1 MTDLQI
7 GLMSIFGILFLI
19 YAGMHVAIALTL
31 LSFVG
36 VWFIRGKWIVASKL
50 LALAAADSISSYIF
64 GVVPLFVLMGMF
76 ISVSGIGKDTF
87 DVANR
92 IFGRLKGGLGIATV
106 AANAVFAAV
115 TGISI
120 ASAAVFTKVA
130 VPEMTR
136 LGYKPR
142 FAVGVVT
149 GSSVL
154 GMLIPPS
161 LLLIL
166 FGILTETSIGDLFK
180 AGIMPGIVLS
190 VGFSLAILFMAYRAP
205 DYVGGQPGS
214 GEAAEGDD
222 DMSLMA
228 AVGKLIPIVML
239 VALVL
244 GGIYAGWFTPTESGA
259 VGALGALL
267 LTLGKRRLTW
277 SGLWQ
282 VLLETGHVTVSI
294 LFLIISANIYG
305 RMLALSGI
313 TSFIAQWIGE
323 SGMGLYAVISIYL
336 VVVLLMGTILDSTSI
351 MMIVVPLIYP
361 IMKTFGV
368 NFVWFGL
375 LTVIAIEVGLITP
388 PLGIAAYVVK
398 STLDDQK
405 ITLNDVFAGAF
416 PFVLIMILVLALVTA
431 FPQISLVLVRKFL
444 LRNNYAARLPSSL
457 FELGRTSRRYKT

>member
-1 MTDLQI
+1 MSDLQI
-7 GLMSIFGILFLI
+7 GLFSIIGILFLI
-19 YAGMHVAIALTL
+19 YSGMHVAIALSL
-31 LSFVG
+31 LSFLG
-36 VWFIRGKWIVASKL
+36 VWLIRGSWGIAAKL
-50 LALAAADSISSYIF
+50 LALSAADSISGYIF
-64 GVVPLFVLMGMF
+64 GVVPLFVLMGLF

-92 IFGRLKGGLGIATV
+92 LFGKLRGGLGIATV

-130 VPEMTR
+130 VPEMIR

-166 FGILTETSIGDLFK
+166 FGVLTETSIGDLFK

-190 VGFSLAILFMAYRAP
+190 IGFSAIILVMAYFFP
-205 DYVGGQPGS
+205 DYVNQKS
-214 GEAAEGDD
+214 DRQKSNQIE
-222 DMSLMA
+222 MSLTTA
-228 AVGKLIPIVML
+228 IGKLIPIAL
-239 VALVL
+239 LIGLVL

-259 VGALGALL
+259 VGALGALVLSL
-267 LTLGKRRLTW
+267 LKRKLTW
-277 SGLWQ
+277 AGLWQ
-282 VLLETGHVTVSI
+282 VLTETGHVTVSI
-294 LFLIISANIYG
+294 LFLIISANVYG

-313 TSFIAQWIGE
+313 TGFVGTWIGE
-323 SGMGLYAVISIYL
+323 SGMGLYSVLTVYL
-336 VVVLLMGTILDSTSI
+336 IIVLLMGTILDSTSI
-351 MMIVVPLIYP
+351 LMIIVPLIYP
-361 IMKTFGV
+361 IMQSFGV

-375 LTVIAIEVGLITP
+375 ISVIAIEVGLITP

-398 STLDDQK
+398 STLDDQS

-416 PFVLIMILVLALVTA
+416 PFVLMMVLVLVLVVI
-431 FPQISLVLVRKFL
+431 FPQISLVLVK
-444 LRNNYAARLPSSL
+444 
-457 FELGRTSRRYKT
+457 

>member
-1 MTDLQI
+1 
-7 GLMSIFGILFLI
+7 
-19 YAGMHVAIALTL
+19 
-31 LSFVG
+31 
-36 VWFIRGKWIVASKL
+36 
-50 LALAAADSISSYIF
+50 
-64 GVVPLFVLMGMF
+64 
-76 ISVSGIGKDTF
+76 
-87 DVANR
+87 
-92 IFGRLKGGLGIATV
+92 
-106 AANAVFAAV
+106 
-115 TGISI
+115 
-120 ASAAVFTKVA
+120 
-130 VPEMTR
+130 
-136 LGYKPR
+136 
-142 FAVGVVT
+142 
-149 GSSVL
+149 
-154 GMLIPPS
+154 ML
-161 LLLIL
+161 
-166 FGILTETSIGDLFK
+166 
-180 AGIMPGIVLS
+180 
-190 VGFSLAILFMAYRAP
+190 
-205 DYVGGQPGS
+205 
-214 GEAAEGDD
+214 
-222 DMSLMA
+222 
-228 AVGKLIPIVML
+228 L

-277 SGLWQ
+277 SVLWQ

-313 TSFIAQWIGE
+313 TGFIAEWIGE

-398 STLDDQK
+398 STLDDQE

-416 PFVLIMILVLALVTA
+416 PFVLIMILVLALVTV
-431 FPQISLVLVRKFL
+431 FPQISLVLVR
-444 LRNNYAARLPSSL
+444 
-457 FELGRTSRRYKT
+457 

>member
-1 MTDLQI
+1 MTDIQI
-7 GLMSIFGILFLI
+7 GLFSIVGILFLI

-31 LSFVG
+31 LSLLG
-36 VWFIRGKWIVASKL
+36 VWLIKDNWTIASKL
-50 LALAAADSISSYIF
+50 LALAASDSISGYIF
-64 GVVPLFVLMGMF
+64 GVVPLFVLMGLL

-92 IFGRLKGGLGIATV
+92 LFKGIRGGLGISTV
-106 AANAVFAAV
+106 AANAIFAAV

-130 VPEMTR
+130 VPEMIR
-136 LGYKPR
+136 LGHKPR

-166 FGILTETSIGDLFK
+166 FGVLTETSIGDLFK
-180 AGIMPGIVLS
+180 AGILPGLLLS
-190 VGFSLAILFMAYRAP
+190 VAYCGMILIMAYRFP
-205 DYVGGQPGS
+205 NYVGQLTDQSDGNSTDQMTLGQ
-214 GEAAEGDD
+214 AIW
-222 DMSLMA
+222 
-228 AVGKLIPIVML
+228 KLTPIVLL

-267 LTLGKRRLTW
+267 LTLGKRQLTW
-277 SGLWQ
+277 AKLWQ
-282 VLLETGHVTVSI
+282 VLTETGHVSVSI
-294 LFLIISANIYG
+294 LFLLIAANIYG

-313 TSFIAQWIGE
+313 TGFIATWFGE
-323 SGMGLYAVISIYL
+323 SGLGLYAILGIYL
-336 VVVLLMGTILDSTSI
+336 AIVLLMGTILDSTSI
-351 MMIVVPLIYP
+351 MMIIVPLMYP
-361 IMKTFGV
+361 IMLGMEV

-375 LTVIAIEVGLITP
+375 VTVIAIEIGLITP
-388 PLGIAAYVVK
+388 PLGIAAFVVK
-398 STLDDQK
+398 STLDDQS

-416 PFVLIMILVLALVTA
+416 PYVLIMILVLALVVI
-431 FPQISLVLVRKFL
+431 FPGISLVLVR
-444 LRNNYAARLPSSL
+444 
-457 FELGRTSRRYKT
+457 

>member
-7 GLMSIFGILFLI
+7 GLLSIIGILFLI

-31 LSFVG
+31 LSFLG
-36 VWFIRGKWIVASKL
+36 VWFIRGNWMVASKM
-50 LALAAADSISSYIF
+50 LALAAADSISDYIF

-92 IFGRLKGGLGIATV
+92 IFSRLRGGLGIATV

-166 FGILTETSIGDLFK
+166 FGVLTETSIGDLFK
-180 AGIMPGIVLS
+180 AGIMPGIILS
-190 VGFSLAILFMAYRAP
+190 LAFSLLIIVMSFRFP
-205 DYVGGQPGS
+205 DLIGGKK
-214 GEAAEGDD
+214 ALDANNIADK
-222 DMSLMA
+222 MSLISA
-228 AVGKLIPIVML
+228 LIKLVPIAL
-239 VALVL
+239 LIFLVL

-259 VGALGALL
+259 VGAFGALI
-267 LTLGKRRLTW
+267 LTLIKRELTW
-277 SGLWQ
+277 SRLWQ
-282 VLLETGHVTVSI
+282 VLIETGHVSVSI

-313 TSFIAQWIGE
+313 TSFIGDWIGT
-323 SGMGLYAVISIYL
+323 SGMGLYPVLGVYL

-351 MMIVVPLIYP
+351 IMIIVPLIYP
-361 IMKTFGV
+361 VMKAFEV
-368 NFVWFGL
+368 DFVWFGL
-375 LTVIAIEVGLITP
+375 VTVLAIEVGLITP

-398 STLDDQK
+398 STLDDQS
-405 ITLNDVFAGAF
+405 ISLNDVFIGAL
-416 PFVLIMILVLALVTA
+416 PFVAIMIVVLILVTL
-431 FPQISLVLVRKFL
+431 FPQISLFFV
-444 LRNNYAARLPSSL
+444 
-457 FELGRTSRRYKT
+457 T

>member
-1 MTDLQI
+1 MSDLQI
-7 GLMSIFGILFLI
+7 GLMSIAGILFLI

-31 LSFVG
+31 LSFLG

-64 GVVPLFVLMGMF
+64 GVVPLFVLMGLF
-76 ISVSGIGKDTF
+76 ISVSGIGHDTF
-87 DVANR
+87 NVANR

-106 AANAVFAAV
+106 AANAIFAAV

-130 VPEMTR
+130 VPEMIR
-136 LGYKPR
+136 LGYNPR

-166 FGILTETSIGDLFK
+166 FGVLTETSIGDLFK

-190 VGFSLAILFMAYRAP
+190 VGFSIVILIMAYRFP
-205 DYVGGQPGS
+205 GYVHINDKKPTDTHIQELS
-214 GEAAEGDD
+214 LAA
-222 DMSLMA
+222 A
-228 AVGKLIPIVML
+228 AWKLIPIILL

-267 LTLGKRRLTW
+267 LTLGKRELTW
-277 SGLWQ
+277 PKLWQ

-313 TSFIAQWIGE
+313 TSFIGTWIGE
-323 SGMGLYAVISIYL
+323 SGMGLYAVLSIYL
-336 VVVLLMGTILDSTSI
+336 VIVLLMGTILDSTSI
-351 MMIVVPLIYP
+351 MMIIVPLIYP
-361 IMKTFGV
+361 IMKEFGV

-375 LTVIAIEVGLITP
+375 VTVIAIEVGLITP

-398 STLDDQK
+398 STLDDQR
-405 ITLNDVFAGAF
+405 ISLNDVFAGAL
-416 PFVLIMILVLALVTA
+416 PFVMVMVLVLALVA
-431 FPQISLVLVRKFL
+431 IFPQISLILVR
-444 LRNNYAARLPSSL
+444 
-457 FELGRTSRRYKT
+457 

>member
-1 MTDLQI
+1 MTDIQI
-7 GLMSIFGILFLI
+7 GLFSIVGILFLI

-31 LSFVG
+31 LSLLG
-36 VWFIRGKWIVASKL
+36 VWLIKDNWTIASKL
-50 LALAAADSISSYIF
+50 LALAASDSISGYIF
-64 GVVPLFVLMGMF
+64 GVVPLFVLMGLL

-92 IFGRLKGGLGIATV
+92 LFKGIRGGLGISTV
-106 AANAVFAAV
+106 AANAIFAAV

-130 VPEMTR
+130 VPEMIR
-136 LGYKPR
+136 LGHKPR

-166 FGILTETSIGDLFK
+166 FGVLTETSIGDLFK
-180 AGIMPGIVLS
+180 AGILPGLLLS
-190 VGFSLAILFMAYRAP
+190 VAYCGLILIMAYRFP
-205 DYVGGQPGS
+205 NYVGQLTDESDGNSTDQMTLDQ
-214 GEAAEGDD
+214 AIC
-222 DMSLMA
+222 
-228 AVGKLIPIVML
+228 KLTPIVLL

-267 LTLGKRRLTW
+267 LTLGKRQLTW
-277 SGLWQ
+277 AKLWQ
-282 VLLETGHVTVSI
+282 VLTETGHVTVSI
-294 LFLIISANIYG
+294 LFLLIAANIYG

-313 TSFIAQWIGE
+313 TGFIATWFGE
-323 SGMGLYAVISIYL
+323 SGLGLYAILGIYL
-336 VVVLLMGTILDSTSI
+336 MIVLLMGTILDSTSI
-351 MMIVVPLIYP
+351 MMIIVPLMYP
-361 IMKTFGV
+361 IMLGMEV

-375 LTVIAIEVGLITP
+375 VTVIAIEVGLITP
-388 PLGIAAYVVK
+388 PLGIAAFVVK
-398 STLDDQK
+398 STLDDQS

-416 PFVLIMILVLALVTA
+416 PYVLIMILVLALVVI
-431 FPQISLVLVRKFL
+431 FPGISLVLVR
-444 LRNNYAARLPSSL
+444 
-457 FELGRTSRRYKT
+457 

>member
-1 MTDLQI
+1 MSDLQI

-31 LSFVG
+31 LSFLG

-130 VPEMTR
+130 VPEMIR

-190 VGFSLAILFMAYRAP
+190 LGFSMAILIMAYRFP
-205 DYVGGQPGS
+205 SYVGGQSEDRG
-214 GEAAEGDD
+214 GVKDD
-222 DMSLMA
+222 GMPLMA
-228 AVGKLIPIVML
+228 AVGKLAPIVLL

-267 LTLGKRRLTW
+267 LALGKRRLTW
-277 SGLWQ
+277 AKLWQ
-282 VLLETGHVTVSI
+282 VLIETGHVTVSI
-294 LFLIISANIYG
+294 LFLIIAANIYG

-313 TSFIAQWIGE
+313 TGFVGNWIGE

-361 IMKTFGV
+361 IMKAFGV
-368 NFVWFGL
+368 DFVWFGL

-405 ITLNDVFAGAF
+405 ISLNDVFAGAF
-416 PFVLIMILVLALVTA
+416 PFVLIMIIVLVLVTV
-431 FPQISLVLVRKFL
+431 FPQISLVLVR
-444 LRNNYAARLPSSL
+444 
-457 FELGRTSRRYKT
+457 

>member
-7 GLMSIFGILFLI
+7 GLLSILGILFLI
-19 YAGMHVAIALTL
+19 YAGMHVSIALGL
-31 LSFVG
+31 LSFMG
-36 VWFIRGKWIVASKL
+36 VFMIRDNFTVASKL
-50 LALAAADSISSYIF
+50 LALAAADSISKYEF

-76 ISVSGIGKDTF
+76 ISVSEIGKDTF

-92 IFGRLKGGLGIATV
+92 LFRGIRGGLGVATV

-166 FGILTETSIGDLFK
+166 FGVLTETSVGDLFK
-180 AGIMPGIVLS
+180 AGILPGILLSLAFSALILVMAYKWPDS
-190 VGFSLAILFMAYRAP
+190 VGGDLDAIKADKSAK
-205 DYVGGQPGS
+205 
-214 GEAAEGDD
+214 
-222 DMSLMA
+222 MSALMA
-228 AVGKLIPIVML
+228 IWKIIPIAAL

-259 VGALGALL
+259 VGALGALIL
-267 LTLGKRRLTW
+267 AVCKRRMTPAR
-277 SGLWQ
+277 LWQ
-282 VLLETGHVTVSI
+282 VLVETGHVTVSI
-294 LFLIISANIYG
+294 LFLIISANMYG
-305 RMLALSGI
+305 RMLALSGVTNYIASWI
-313 TSFIAQWIGE
+313 TG
-323 SGMGLYAVISIYL
+323 SGLGLYPFITIYIVI
-336 VVVLLMGTILDSTSI
+336 VLLMGTILDSTSI
-351 MMIVVPLIYP
+351 LMIVVPLVYP
-361 IMKTFGV
+361 VLEPMQI
-368 NFVWFGL
+368 NYVWFGL
-375 LTVIAIEVGLITP
+375 VTVVAIEVGLLTP

-398 STLDDQK
+398 STLDDQQ

-416 PFVLIMILVLALVTA
+416 PFVLIMVLVLALVVV
-431 FPQISLVLVRKFL
+431 FPQISLLLV
-444 LRNNYAARLPSSL
+444 
-457 FELGRTSRRYKT
+457 

>member
-1 MTDLQI
+1 MSELQV
-7 GLMSIFGILFLI
+7 GFLSILGILFLI
-19 YAGMHVAIALTL
+19 YAGMHVAVVLAL
-31 LSFVG
+31 LSFFG
-36 VWFIRGKWIVASKL
+36 VWIIRGKWIVASKL

-64 GVVPLFVLMGMF
+64 GVVPLFVLMGML

-92 IFGRLKGGLGIATV
+92 IFRNIRGGLGIATV

-130 VPEMTR
+130 VPEMIR
-136 LGYKPR
+136 LGYRPR

-161 LLLIL
+161 LLLII

-190 VGFSLAILFMAYRAP
+190 IGFSIAILVMAYRFP
-205 DYVGGQPGS
+205 NYVGIESMKQI
-214 GEAAEGDD
+214 GDGREE
-222 DMSLMA
+222 MSLFG
-228 AVGKLIPIVML
+228 AVAKLMPIAL
-239 VALVL
+239 LIILVL

-267 LTLGKRRLTW
+267 LTLGKLQFSW
-277 SGLWQ
+277 AKLWQ
-282 VLLETGHVTVSI
+282 VLLETGHVTVAI

-305 RMLALSGI
+305 RMLAMSGI
-313 TSFIAQWIGE
+313 TGFIGNWIGE
-323 SGMGLYAVISIYL
+323 SGMGLYPVISIYL
-336 VVVLLMGTILDSTSI
+336 IIVLFMGTILDSTSI
-351 MMIVVPLIYP
+351 MMIIVPLIYP
-361 IMKTFGV
+361 IMQGFDV

-375 LTVIAIEVGLITP
+375 ITVIAIEVGLITP

-398 STLDDQK
+398 STLDDPR
-405 ITLNDVFAGAF
+405 ITLNDVFAGAL
-416 PFVLIMILVLALVTA
+416 PFVFIMIIVLILVTV
-431 FPQISLVLVRKFL
+431 FPQISLVMVR
-444 LRNNYAARLPSSL
+444 
-457 FELGRTSRRYKT
+457 